1 MDAAF
6 EHEVDV
12 RYRDFDTFGHVN
24 NVVYGTYCE
33 QARVAYIE
41 EVLGVD
47 DIDEF
52 SAVVVSLNVDF
63 RSSVTEPSTVDVG
76 IEVTSLGESS
86 FTMAYELRQDG
97 ALVAEAETTQVFVD
111 PETRESRP
119 IPPELRER
127 IHDFEDLDG

>member
-12 RYRDFDTFGHVN
+12 RYRDLDTFGHVN

-33 QARVAYIE
+33 QARVAYVE
-41 EVLGVD
+41 EVLGLD
-47 DIDEF
+47 DIGEF
-52 SAVVVSLNVDF
+52 SAVVVSLNIDF
-63 RSSVTEPSTVDVG
+63 RSSVTEMTTVDVG
-76 IEVTSLGESS
+76 VAVSRLGESS
-86 FTMAYELRQDG
+86 FTMTYELRQDG
-97 ALVAEAETTQVFVD
+97 DLVAEAETTQVFVD

-127 IHDFEDLDG
+127 IAEFEGLDD

>member
-12 RYRDFDTFGHVN
+12 RYRDLDTFGHVN

-41 EVLGVD
+41 EVLGLD
-47 DIDEF
+47 DINEF
-52 SAVVVSLNVDF
+52 SAVVVSLNIDF
-63 RSSVTEPSTVDVG
+63 RSSVTELSTVDVG
-76 IEVTSLGESS
+76 VAVTRLGESS
-86 FTMAYELRQDG
+86 FTTAYELRQDG
-97 ALVAEAETTQVFVD
+97 ELVAEAETTQVFVD

-127 IHDFEDLDG
+127 IAEFEDLDD